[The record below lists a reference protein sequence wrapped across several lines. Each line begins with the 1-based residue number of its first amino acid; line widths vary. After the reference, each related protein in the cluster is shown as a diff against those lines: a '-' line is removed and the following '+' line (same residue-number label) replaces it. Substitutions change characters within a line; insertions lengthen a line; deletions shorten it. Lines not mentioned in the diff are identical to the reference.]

1 MIPQITLKEKIIL
14 HLFSYKDYALFT
26 PAPHQMTQQG
36 IAEALDADRA
46 HVSISL
52 NGLIEQ
58 GYVEKRI
65 GHVKNLMRQRNIYF
79 LAYNGINHAQM
90 LKDRFEA
97 LVVHTE
103 NGEMNLKNV
112 EEMIKGNL
120 IDALKYIKT
129 DEKNLSEDKITNY
142 SKKMFYGVGVF
153 LVGYIVF
160 LLSFACVFLNNALS
174 LTFFSGII
182 SVFVMGIGL
191 KELWSNEIIKRRV
204 SIFISANLAFSLLFL
219 LHTVWET
226 EYVLKDVLTSFGVI
240 GTVFTV
246 SVFGYFIPL
255 KVRCEMLRTIGI
267 TLISVSILSI
277 ILGSNVLGFSSLWIV
292 SGVLCLVVDNEMTTK
307 NNGPND
313 FNLGMGVSIISCIF
327 LIIYTITPN
336 ISAWNILLLT
346 GWFCLG
352 LFIIGGRFTNLN
364 ENIMKTLRSSAPM
377 GIGIAFIFFSI
388 ILATNNRYM
397 SSVIEACLGVT
408 VGIYGLK
415 GILKMD
421 KRMILLSLYFLFLI
435 FFTLISVVYR
445 L

>member
-14 HLFSYKDYALFT
+14 HLFFYKDDALFT
-26 PAPHQMTQQG
+26 PAPYQMTQQG

-46 HVSISL
+46 HVSVSL
-52 NGLIEQ
+52 NELIKK
-58 GYVEKRI
+58 GYVEKRT
-65 GHVKNLMRQRNIYF
+65 GHVKKLMRRRNIYF
-79 LAYNGINHAQM
+79 LTHDGINHAQM

-103 NGEMNLKNV
+103 KGEMKLKNV
-112 EEMIKGNL
+112 EETIKGNL
-120 IDALKYIKT
+120 IDALKYIRT
-129 DEKNLSEDKITNY
+129 DEKKLPEIKIAIHG
-142 SKKMFYGVGVF
+142 KKTFYGATVF
-153 LVGYIVF
+153 LFGYIVF
-160 LLSFACVFLNNALS
+160 LSSFAYIFLNNNLS
-174 LTFFSGII
+174 LSFFSGII

-191 KELWSNEIIKRRV
+191 KQLWSDEVIRRKV
-204 SIFISANLAFSLLFL
+204 SIFISANLAFILLL
-219 LHTVWET
+219 IVHTVFET
-226 EYVLKDVLTSFGVI
+226 EYLLDDVLTSFGVI
-240 GTVFTV
+240 GTVFAV
-246 SVFGYFIPL
+246 SIFGYFIPL
-255 KVRCEMLRTIGI
+255 KVRCEMLRTVGS
-267 TLISVSILSI
+267 TLVSVSILSI
-277 ILGSNVLGFSSLWIV
+277 IIGSNVLGFSSFWVL
-292 SGVLCLVVDNEMTTK
+292 SGVLCLVVDNEMREK
-307 NNGPND
+307 NNDSKD
-313 FNLGMGVSIISCIF
+313 FNLGAGVSVIGCIF

-377 GIGIAFIFFSI
+377 GIGIIFVFFSI
-388 ILATNNRYM
+388 ILAANNRYM
-397 SSVIEACLGVT
+397 SSVIEACLGIT

-421 KRMILLSLYFLFLI
+421 KGMVLLSLYFLFLI